1 LADEIHRSKRKNH
14 KHQYWDKTKMN
25 IKLKILFSI
34 LMITAL
40 IFGFIHI
47 YFPADNY
54 SFERLHIFLFNL
66 CTGGTILLYYTQ
78 GRVKVSKTVKF
89 FFLGSLLY
97 SFSAFFK
104 VYPVTIFISIFLFVL
119 VEKIRVDRF
128 SFFPTQFF
136 NPKESVSN
144 KFHQASLL
152 CLSIGIIMASLVIL
166 NNEYFKLVTMEKLTL
181 NTFFLGF
188 SFPLSLVT
196 LSMVFSMLE
205 KLEKSPVKLLMEA
218 CFWTITLGVII
229 FFGFI
234 LFEKFVPQIFV
245 TSALFMAVVT
255 VFYLYLKFA
264 DRIQQKLFLTSGI
277 GFLILTAIS
286 GIVYIFMQMAEGYDP
301 QKSKWLLHMHVFASL
316 YGWNLCGLSV
326 ICRFD
331 DFPIKLHS
339 PTVIWIHWV
348 TVIVLAPLGVFYGW
362 FAILAIIGYSF
373 ITLTLFFSSNKRKFA

>member
-1 LADEIHRSKRKNH
+1 
-14 KHQYWDKTKMN
+14 MN
-25 IKLKILFSI
+25 NKLKILFSI

-40 IFGFIHI
+40 VFGFINI
-47 YFPADNY
+47 YFPIMNY

-89 FFLGSLLY
+89 FFLGSIVY
-97 SFSAFFK
+97 AFSAFFK
-104 VYPVTIFISIFLFVL
+104 IYPVTILVSILLFVL
-119 VEKIRVDRF
+119 VEKIRIARF
-128 SFFPTQFF
+128 SFFPILFLR
-136 NPKESVSN
+136 PKEPVSE

-152 CLSIGIIMASLVIL
+152 CLSIGLVMASLVIL
-166 NNEYFKLVTMEKLTL
+166 NNEYFKCVTMEKLTL

-188 SFPLSLVT
+188 SFPLSLIT
-196 LSMVFSMLE
+196 LSIVFSMLRKIE
-205 KLEKSPVKLLMEA
+205 GSSVKVLMET

-234 LFEKFVPQIFV
+234 LFEKFIPQIFV

-277 GFLILTAIS
+277 GFLIVTAVS
-286 GIVYIFMQMAEGYDP
+286 GIAYIFMQMSEGYDP
-301 QKSKWLLHMHVFASL
+301 EKAKWLLHMHVFASL

-326 ICRFD
+326 ICRFE

-339 PTVIWIHWV
+339 ATVICVHWL
-348 TVIVLAPLGVFYGW
+348 TAIVLAPLGVFYGW

-373 ITLTLFFSSNKRKFA
+373 ITLTLFFSSNKGKI